1 MTCFEWGSST
11 DGRLV
16 GCKNQN
22 YDPHM
27 KIVLYVFA
35 VLTGVGPIAGWAYL
49 VGLASAYNTGSH
61 SRGIS
66 LADYWDTEFLML
78 AAVPWLL
85 SAVSLFFASRMQ

>member
-1 MTCFEWGSST
+1 
-11 DGRLV
+11 
-16 GCKNQN
+16 
-22 YDPHM
+22 M

-61 SRGIS
+61 RRGIS